1 MFAERNSRALSCL
14 GSPDVGHLD
23 IEVERLPCQRM
34 IEIHDDGFVLDLVN
48 AHGDGLTLRVL
59 ACHYAAPLY
68 YAEVRLYYGELQL
81 Q

>member
-1 MFAERNSRALSCL
+1 MSVTLTSKLSGL
-14 GSPDVGHLD
+14 S
-23 IEVERLPCQRM
+23 CQRM

-68 YAEVRLYYGELQL
+68 YAEVRLYYGELQP